1 MESGFFI
8 SMAEVQGVRAALGLI
23 AAQAIAKLGIPPIP
37 IPHPSQHFPA
47 WKDYCDVL
55 EEHARVEGKAADYS
69 DAVPVGLGVADR
81 DAVDPCT
88 REPGLPVN
96 QRDHP
101 RCLRGFIR
109 VLCATRAGRNRSPV
123 DQ

>member
-55 EEHARVEGKAADYS
+55 EEHARV
-69 DAVPVGLGVADR
+69 GLGVADR